1 MIFVPSRI
9 RRVILKA
16 FVAFNWTSQVYLV
29 VQTIFEWKWRV
40 NWQNIC
46 FEIIGYLTLIKTSF
60 SFTLEAKFDQNIS
73 FPSYLLA
80 GHGEEISPILA
91 EMFDQGKLLQV
102 SCTNHLLS
110 FFFLF
115 LLGGRMIER
124 EKSRLPLTKLSLKL
138 VFLFGYNTIPFSYLL
153 AEREREEKRGK

>member
-1 MIFVPSRI
+1 M
-9 RRVILKA
+9 
-16 FVAFNWTSQVYLV
+16 
-29 VQTIFEWKWRV
+29 QTIFEWKWRV

-46 FEIIGYLTLIKTSF
+46 FEIIGYLTLTKTSF

-80 GHGEEISPILA
+80 SHGEEISSILA

-102 SCTNHLLS
+102 SCTNLFHLLS
-110 FFFLF
+110 FCFCFFLF
-115 LLGGRMIER
+115 LLGGGMIER
-124 EKSRLPLTKLSLKL
+124 EKWRLRLTKLSLKL
-138 VFLFGYNTIPFSYLL
+138 VFLYGYNTIPFSYLL